1 MSRRDYNHIQ
11 HIIKVQICRKCP
23 KLEKYFFELG
33 TLAKAECHRHKLSF
47 PHSST
52 LPTAT
57 CSARVASPRRIW
69 TGRWRLA
76 GAQFRRQ
83 STTWTTPLSDSAK
96 PSRRSRFAFWF
107 YTICW
112 FAVRKYAQKT
122 FFLGIACSSN
132 ITPSIRSEASGLTS
146 SVASPRARLA
156 PSSCAAAPSNSWQ
169 RRRGRCTTLSW
180 LYAGRRETVVGYFD
194 NRWNYTQYSYKG
206 WLIRDDFS
214 WLVEF

>member
-1 MSRRDYNHIQ
+1 MSKNHYFSIYLTMGARRRKFNFVPWKKHFFKKITKLMSRRDYNHIQ

-76 GAQFRRQ
+76 GAPFRRQ

-112 FAVRKYAQKT
+112 FAVRKYAQKIS
-122 FFLGIACSSN
+122 FW
-132 ITPSIRSEASGLTS
+132 
-146 SVASPRARLA
+146 V
-156 PSSCAAAPSNSWQ
+156 
-169 RRRGRCTTLSW
+169 
-180 LYAGRRETVVGYFD
+180 
-194 NRWNYTQYSYKG
+194 
-206 WLIRDDFS
+206 
-214 WLVEF
+214 